1 MGTGVAPDLWSP
13 TSRPVPFLA
22 RRDEVRNW
30 KGAGD
35 TRTLR
40 EARRVAAT
48 GADSRPGLELIRP
61 RVGCRRPVD
70 AIKPSTV
77 STAPLRTFL
86 SLHARPI
93 NLVVFQGSHVPT
105 EVGTSKPDLEGGFP
119 LRCFQ
124 RLSLPDV
131 ATLRCA

>member
-13 TSRPVPFLA
+13 TSRAAPFLA
-22 RRDEVRNW
+22 RREDVRNW

-40 EARRVAAT
+40 EARRAAAN
-48 GADSRPGLELIRP
+48 GADSRPGLEMIQSRI
-61 RVGCRRPVD
+61 GCRRPVG

-93 NLVVFQGSHVPT
+93 NLVVFQGSHVP
-105 EVGTSKPDLEGGFP
+105 KNK
-119 LRCFQ
+119 Q
-124 RLSLPDV
+124 
-131 ATLRCA
+131 A